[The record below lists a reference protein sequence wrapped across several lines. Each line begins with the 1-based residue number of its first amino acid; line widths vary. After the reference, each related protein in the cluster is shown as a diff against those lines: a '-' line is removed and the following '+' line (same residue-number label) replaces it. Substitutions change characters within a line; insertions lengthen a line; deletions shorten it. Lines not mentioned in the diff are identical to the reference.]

1 MSFICESSERV
12 VSLLNPEKKFE
23 LKVQKI
29 AQGKDKGRE
38 KDSWSKV
45 WTMVLTQI
53 YLKKQLLQKN
63 LDAKC

>member
-45 WTMVLTQI
+45 WTGMVLTQI
-53 YLKKQLLQKN
+53 Y
-63 LDAKC
+63 